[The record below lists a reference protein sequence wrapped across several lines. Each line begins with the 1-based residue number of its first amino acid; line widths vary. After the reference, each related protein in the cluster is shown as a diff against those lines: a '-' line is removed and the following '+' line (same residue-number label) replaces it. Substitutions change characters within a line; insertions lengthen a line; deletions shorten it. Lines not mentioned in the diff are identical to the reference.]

1 MRSAAGVEMAVYF
14 EDMFATGNH
23 ADNRA
28 TVARYPPEDLKLVGL
43 GLRDDR
49 KIVDKITKGAKMHP

>member
-1 MRSAAGVEMAVYF
+1 MAVYF